1 MDRNALMTFRALKG
15 NNIIACVQPP
25 PSLRKNWQTT
35 KNMVPFLTSQ
45 VNIQS

>member
-1 MDRNALMTFRALKG
+1 MTFRAIKG

-25 PSLRKNWQTT
+25 PSLGKNRQTT
-35 KNMVPFLTSQ
+35 KNIVPFLTSQ